1 MISRD
6 EHWVERGDYTKY
18 DHMSNTDI
26 FQGSSSLI
34 NKHIVELVKRV
45 EALHDMS
52 EDCMA
57 AVQVLEVVRK
67 RKEEL

>member
-1 MISRD
+1 
-6 EHWVERGDYTKY
+6 
-18 DHMSNTDI
+18 MSDTDI

-34 NKHIVELVKRV
+34 NEYVVELVKRV
-45 EALHDMS
+45 EALDDMS